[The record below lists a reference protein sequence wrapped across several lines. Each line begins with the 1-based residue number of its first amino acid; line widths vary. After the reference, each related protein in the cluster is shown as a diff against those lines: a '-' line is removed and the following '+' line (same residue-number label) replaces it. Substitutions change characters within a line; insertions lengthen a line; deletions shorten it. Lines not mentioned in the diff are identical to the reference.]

1 MLKNKKKFL
10 PKLVKFKKYSEK
22 GGYLVPFE
30 NVKNKINFGNNCP
43 IKIKRIFFSS
53 AKKNSFRGDHA
64 HKLCSQLLLC
74 VSGSIKI
81 ETIFHIKRKKTY
93 YISRNKNYALLLPPL
108 VWSRIYFKSKK
119 SLLVVICDYKYD
131 NKNEYIN
138 NFGQFINI
146 SKKKFI

>member
-10 PKLVKFKKYSEK
+10 PRLIKFKKYSEK
-22 GGYLVPFE
+22 AGYLVPFE
-30 NVKNKINFGNNCP
+30 NVKKKINLGNNCP

-53 AKKNSFRGDHA
+53 GKKNSFRGDHA

-74 VSGSIKI
+74 VSGSIRI
-81 ETIFHIKRKKTY
+81 ETIFHLNKKKTY
-93 YISRNKNYALLLPPL
+93 NISKNKNYALLLPPL
-108 VWSRIYFKSKK
+108 VWSRIYFKNKN
-119 SLLVVICDYKYD
+119 SLLVVICNYKYD

-138 NFGQFINI
+138 NFKQFIKI

>member
-10 PKLVKFKKYSEK
+10 PKLVRFKKYSEK

-30 NVKNKINFGNNCP
+30 NVKKRLNLGNNCP

-53 AKKNSFRGDHA
+53 GKKDSFRGDHA

-74 VSGSIKI
+74 VSGSIPRI
-81 ETIFHIKRKKTY
+81 LRLDIITIKTY

>member
-1 MLKNKKKFL
+1 MLKNMKKYL
-10 PKLVKFKKYSEK
+10 PRLVKFKKYSEN

-30 NVKNKINFGNNCP
+30 NVKRRINLGNNCP

-74 VSGSIKI
+74 VNGSIKV
-81 ETIFHIKRKKTY
+81 ETIFHAKRKKNY

-108 VWSRIYFKSKK
+108 VWSRIYFKSTK
-119 SLLVVICDYKYD
+119 SLLVVICDHKYD
-131 NKNEYIN
+131 NKKEYIN
-138 NFGQFINI
+138 NFNQFINI
-146 SKKKFI
+146 SKRKFS

>member
-1 MLKNKKKFL
+1 MQKSKKKFL
-10 PKLVKFKKYSEK
+10 PRLIKYRKFSEK

-30 NVKNKINFGNNCP
+30 NVKKRINLGNNCP

-81 ETIFHIKRKKTY
+81 ETIFHINKKKNY
-93 YISRNKNYALLLPPL
+93 YISKNKNYALLLPPL
-108 VWSRIYFKSKK
+108 VWSRIHFKSKR
-119 SLLVVICDYKYD
+119 SLLVVICNYKYD

-138 NFGQFINI
+138 NFKKFIKI
-146 SKKKFI
+146 SKKKFS